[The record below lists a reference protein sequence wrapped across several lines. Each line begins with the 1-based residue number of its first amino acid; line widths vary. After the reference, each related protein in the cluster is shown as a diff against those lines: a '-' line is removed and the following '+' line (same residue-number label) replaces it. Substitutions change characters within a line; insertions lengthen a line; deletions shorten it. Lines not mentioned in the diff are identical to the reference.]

1 MKIPIVARV
10 KKWLFLWSRR
20 PWLPKRQQFVLATIS
35 LSAGLLLT
43 QLVSLD
49 LRYPL
54 VFVLAIAAYG
64 LSAFVLRD
72 DLHSI
77 EWLTLLALPTL
88 FTAAVAMFYFLLPV
102 RWLTRLPVAV
112 LYGVGMYALLL
123 TENIYSVAAERT
135 IALLRAAHSVGFLL
149 TLLTYFL
156 LTQTVL
162 AFRFYP
168 VINAILI
175 GLVSFV
181 LVLQSLWAM
190 ELTSRVSRRVRDIS
204 IAVTLFL
211 INVVWIFS
219 FFPTTGTIK
228 ALLFT
233 TLFYSSVG
241 IAQQYLVE
249 KLYKKTLI
257 DFTLV
262 VVIVFCIALIATNW
276 RGNG

>member
-1 MKIPIVARV
+1 MKISISARV

-20 PWLPKRQQFVLATIS
+20 PWLPKRQQFVLATVA

-204 IAVTLFL
+204 AAVTLFL

-233 TLFYSSVG
+233 TFFYSSVG

-257 DFTLV
+257 DFTSV
-262 VVIVFCIALIATNW
+262 VIIVFCIALIATNW

>member
-1 MKIPIVARV
+1 MKISISARV

-20 PWLPKRQQFVLATIS
+20 PWLPKRQQFVLATVA

-233 TLFYSSVG
+233 TFFYSSVG

-257 DFTLV
+257 DFTSV
-262 VVIVFCIALIATNW
+262 VIIVFCIALIATNW

>member
-1 MKIPIVARV
+1 MKISIFARV

-20 PWLPKRQQFVLATIS
+20 PWLPRRQQFVLATVA

-233 TLFYSSVG
+233 TFFYSSVG

-257 DFTLV
+257 DFTSV
-262 VVIVFCIALIATNW
+262 VIIVFCIALIATNW